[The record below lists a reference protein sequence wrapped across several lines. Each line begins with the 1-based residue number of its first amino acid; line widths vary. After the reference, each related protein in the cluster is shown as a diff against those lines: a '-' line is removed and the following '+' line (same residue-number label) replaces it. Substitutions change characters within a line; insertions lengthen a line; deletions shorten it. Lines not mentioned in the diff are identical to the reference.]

1 MKIPRRTPMINGMG
15 RVVPKSIVGRIDFF
29 TARGQEWLASAAEI
43 GLSPELAQRVADL
56 AQEAQQAYDLQQAQE
71 QAARAATLAL
81 NAKVAEL
88 MRIGSGAMQTIRSHA
103 EVAEDP
109 GVLATASLPAK
120 RRWSRI
126 GPPPAPQSVSCRLV
140 SDGSVEVAWKGRFP
154 PGTFFEVLRAV
165 GDSLAFA
172 PVGTIGAK
180 RFVDGTLPLG
190 VSCASYRVVAGR
202 GGGLQAASAPVS
214 IRFGVL
220 PRQELS
226 LAA

>member
-1 MKIPRRTPMINGMG
+1 MIEGMG
-15 RVVPKSIVGRIDFF
+15 RVVPKSIVGRIGFF
-29 TARGQEWLASAAEI
+29 AARGQEWLASAAEI

-88 MRIGSGAMQTIRSHA
+88 MRVGSGAIQTIRGRA
-103 EVAEDP
+103 AVEEDP
-109 GVLATASLPAK
+109 DVLAKAQLPAK

-126 GPPPAPQSVSCRLV
+126 GPPPAPQSLSCRLL
-140 SDGSVEVAWKGRFP
+140 SDGSVEVAWRGRFP
-154 PGTFFEVLRAV
+154 AGTFFEVLRAV

-190 VSCASYRVVAGR
+190 VSCASYRVIARRAR
-202 GGGLQAASAPVS
+202 GLEAASAPVS
-214 IRFGVL
+214 IRFGVA
-220 PRQELS
+220 LS
-226 LAA
+226 QPMALAA

>member
-1 MKIPRRTPMINGMG
+1 MG

-29 TARGQEWLASAAEI
+29 AARGQEWLASAAEI

-56 AQEAQQAYDLQQAQE
+56 AQEAQQAFDLQRAQE

-88 MRIGSGAMQTIRSHA
+88 MRVGSGAMQTIRSHA
-103 EVAEDP
+103 EVVEDP

-126 GPPPAPQSVSCRLV
+126 GPPPAPQSVSCRLM
-140 SDGSVEVAWKGRFP
+140 SNGSVEVTWKGRFP
-154 PGTFFEVLRAV
+154 AGTFFEVQRAL
-165 GDSLAFA
+165 GDSVAFV
-172 PVGTIGAK
+172 PVGTIGGK
-180 RFVDGTLPLG
+180 RYVDGTLPFG
-190 VSCASYRVVAGR
+190 VTSATYRVIARR
-202 GGGLQAASAPVS
+202 GGGLQAASTPVS

-220 PRQELS
+220 PRHELS